1 LPQPG
6 QPERINAVNALR
18 LLMCL
23 ALAACADF
31 ETKPWFKMDGSQAS
45 AEQLEFDKT
54 ACREEMQ
61 KSVRATNQAAALD
74 RNVVKMDVY
83 DGCMARLGYSEKNRG
98 FSAPPSAQGGVPPPT
113 AQGGLPPPGAQ
124 GAVAPP
130 GVASVPPPSIDQ
142 DCRRPSDLRMWLPLC
157 P

>member
-1 LPQPG
+1 MH
-6 QPERINAVNALR
+6 ALR

-23 ALAACADF
+23 VLAACADL

-45 AEQLEFDKT
+45 ADQLEVDKT

-61 KSVRATNQAAALD
+61 KSVRSTNQAAALD
-74 RNVVKMDVY
+74 RGVVKMDVY

-98 FSAPPSAQGGVPPPT
+98 FSAPPSAQAGVPPPT
-113 AQGGLPPPGAQ
+113 VQGSLPPPSGQ
-124 GAVAPP
+124 GAPSSP
-130 GVASVPPPSIDQ
+130 GVASAPPPPSEQ
-142 DCRRPSDLRMWLPLC
+142 DCRKPSDLRMWLPLC

>member
-1 LPQPG
+1 
-6 QPERINAVNALR
+6 VNVLR

-23 ALAACADF
+23 ALAACADL
-31 ETKPWFKMDGSQAS
+31 ETKPWFKVDGSQAS
-45 AEQLEFDKT
+45 ADQLEVDKT

-61 KSVRATNQAAALD
+61 KSVRSTNQAAALD
-74 RNVVKMDVY
+74 RGVVNMGVY
-83 DGCMARLGYSEKNRG
+83 DGCMARLGYSEKNKG

-113 AQGGLPPPGAQ
+113 AQGGLPPPGVQ
-124 GAVAPP
+124 GAAAPP
-130 GVASVPPPSIDQ
+130 GVASVPSPPNDQ